1 LKRKI
6 GGLVFLSVLFL
17 GQIVVYFL
25 DETKAVSILSAT
37 KSYLLEMLSIL
48 PPILILV
55 GLFEVWV
62 PKSMI
67 EKFMGETSGWKGVL
81 AALFVGTAGM
91 GPLYV
96 AFPLGVSL
104 LRKGASII
112 NVSIF
117 LYVWAAIK
125 IPMILFEI
133 KSLGLEFAVVRLAL
147 TIPCILAISGLLG
160 LLVKRM
166 DIPEA

>member
-1 LKRKI
+1 MKRKI